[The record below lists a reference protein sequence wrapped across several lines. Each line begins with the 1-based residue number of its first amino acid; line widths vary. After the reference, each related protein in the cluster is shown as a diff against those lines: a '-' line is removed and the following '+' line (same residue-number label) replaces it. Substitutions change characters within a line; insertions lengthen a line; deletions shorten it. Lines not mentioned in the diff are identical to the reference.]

1 MQQSRLRFSLQ
12 GTILWLVC
20 SVVAISL
27 LVTGIL
33 IERQTAYNTA
43 NLVEEKATSVART
56 IATVPMMA
64 EALSGKRPE
73 EQIQHYAD
81 LVRQKTGMEYIVIM
95 DMNGIRKSHPDVS
108 MIGKPF
114 VGGDEKPAL
123 QGQEHVSYAEGTL
136 GKSLRAFKPIV
147 TEEGVQVGA
156 VAVGISLE
164 HVEDAVTKSRWIIY
178 LGLLFGAVAGGLG
191 AILLARKIKRILF
204 GLEPSAIAHMLEQRS
219 AMLQSIREGI
229 VAVERDGRVTLMN
242 DEARRL
248 FDKAGVNTAMV
259 GKYADEIIPGL
270 LRQTIRTKQAVPD
283 SEIELRGISLVVNSV
298 PIFVNGKVAGAIAT
312 FRDKTELSQLA
323 ERLTGVRM
331 YADALR
337 AQAHEF
343 MNKLHV
349 ILGLVHM
356 KEYDRLQQY
365 VSEVANRHQED
376 IGLIMR
382 QVREPVIAGFLLG
395 KMSRARELGITLQL
409 SETSFLP
416 ESEHS
421 TTAHQLITIMG
432 NLVDNAMEAL
442 SNGKGGIV
450 RISFYEDEGML
461 SLKVIDNGLGIPEHI
476 RPHIFELC
484 FSTKGE
490 DRGYGLHLV
499 QQCVAQACGTLEVES
514 TSNIG
519 TSIAIT
525 IPYPS
530 KRES

>member
-27 LVTGIL
+27 FVTGIL

-95 DMNGIRKSHPDVS
+95 DINGIRKSHPDVS

-123 QGQEHVSYAEGTL
+123 QGQEHVSYGEGTL
-136 GKSLRAFKPIV
+136 GKSLRAFKPIM
-147 TEEGVQVGA
+147 TEEGVQVGV

-164 HVEDAVTKSRWIIY
+164 HVEDAVTKNRWIIY

-191 AILLARKIKRILF
+191 AVLLARKIKRILF
-204 GLEPSAIAHMLEQRS
+204 GLEPAAIAHMLEQRS

-229 VAVERDGRVTLMN
+229 VAVERDGTVTLMN
-242 DEARRL
+242 EEAIRL
-248 FDKAGVNTAMV
+248 FDKAGVNTAAL
-259 GKYADEIIPGL
+259 GKYAEEIIPGF
-270 LRQTIRTKQAVPD
+270 LRQTIHTKQAVPNR
-283 SEIELRGISLVVNSV
+283 EIELRGISLIVSSV
-298 PIFVNGKVAGAIAT
+298 PILVNGKVAGAIAT
-312 FRDKTELSQLA
+312 FRDKTEVSQLA
-323 ERLTGVRM
+323 ERLTGVSM

-356 KEYDRLQQY
+356 KEYERLQQY

-376 IGLIMR
+376 IGVIMR
-382 QVREPVIAGFLLG
+382 QVRDPVIAGFLLG
-395 KMSRARELGITLQL
+395 KMSRARELCIHFQL
-409 SETSFLP
+409 SETSYLP
-416 ESEHS
+416 ESEQS
-421 TTAHQLITIMG
+421 TTAHQLITILG

-442 SNGKGGIV
+442 SNEKDGTV
-450 RISFYEDEGML
+450 RIDFYEDEGIL
-461 SLKVIDNGLGIPEHI
+461 TIKVINNGPGIPDCV
-476 RPHIFELC
+476 RPHMFELG

-499 QQCVAQACGTLEVES
+499 QQCVAQAYGTLAVES
-514 TSNIG
+514 NSSRG
-519 TSIAIT
+519 TSISVM

>member
-27 LVTGIL
+27 LVTGVL

-43 NLVEEKATSVART
+43 KLVEEKATSVART

-64 EALSGKRPE
+64 EALSGNRPE

-81 LVRQKTGMEYIVIM
+81 LIRKKTGMEYIVVM
-95 DMNGIRKSHPDVS
+95 DMNGIRKSHPDIS
-108 MIGKPF
+108 LIGKHF
-114 VGGDEKPAL
+114 VGGDEKLAL
-123 QGQEHVSYAEGTL
+123 QGQEHVSYGEGTL

-147 TEEGVQVGA
+147 TEDGIQVGA

-164 HVEDAVTKSRWIIY
+164 HVEDAVTKNRWIIY
-178 LGLLFGAVAGGLG
+178 LGLIFGAVAGGLG
-191 AILLARKIKRILF
+191 AVLLARKIKRILF
-204 GLEPSAIAHMLEQRS
+204 GLEPAGIAHMLEQRS

-229 VAVERDGRVTLMN
+229 VAVERDGRITLMN
-242 DEARRL
+242 EEARRL

-270 LRQTIRTKQAVPD
+270 LRQTIRTKQPVPN
-283 SEIELRGISLVVNSV
+283 SEIELKGISLLVNSV

-312 FRDKTELSQLA
+312 FRDKTEVSQLA

-365 VSEVANRHQED
+365 VSEVTNRHQED

-382 QVREPVIAGFLLG
+382 QVRDPVIAGFLLG
-395 KMSRARELGITLQL
+395 KMSRARELGIRLLL

-421 TTAHQLITIMG
+421 TTAHQLITILG
-432 NLVDNAMEAL
+432 NLIDNAMEAL
-442 SNGKGGIV
+442 SNEKDGMV
-450 RISFYEDEGML
+450 QVDFRDDEGML
-461 SLKVIDNGLGIPEHI
+461 MIKVINNGPGIPDHI
-476 RPHIFELC
+476 RPHIFELG

-499 QQCVAQACGTLEVES
+499 QQCVAQARGTLTLES
-514 TSNIG
+514 NFDTG
-519 TSIAIT
+519 TSIMVV

-530 KRES
+530 KKES